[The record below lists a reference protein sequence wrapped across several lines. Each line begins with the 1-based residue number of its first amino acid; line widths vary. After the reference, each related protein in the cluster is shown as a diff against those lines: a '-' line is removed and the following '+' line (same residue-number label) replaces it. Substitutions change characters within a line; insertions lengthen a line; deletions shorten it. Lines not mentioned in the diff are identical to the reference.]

1 MPQTDVTQ
9 GLAVS
14 ARWMS
19 SLSTLVASF
28 GPRSW
33 EDVETTV
40 DHVLTGT
47 PQVPPRLTGTRAI
60 ERTLSGYE
68 AAHRTVL
75 EGLGDV
81 PAGVALRWARLRTA
95 LRGPMPRTMM
105 PVAGGVVE
113 VLLEDVANAFGASV
127 RRVPVDVVVL
137 ERLVV
142 EVGLPDTSV
151 LLSAFQPGPDSKDAM
166 PSRACD
172 TLAAMRGY
180 DESLVRHAATMRLHL
195 LGLDPRAQVR
205 SARMLERAATP
216 TLRAYAEVVAAW
228 GESPESAVRAAAR
241 PLAQRLEA
249 SRPQP
254 PRLDAVP
261 NQRQPMAGWGALGR
275 RMVETGNGSVATS

>member
-9 GLAVS
+9 GLAIS

-33 EDVETTV
+33 EDVESTV
-40 DHVLTGT
+40 DYVLTGT
-47 PQVPPRLTGTRAI
+47 PQVPPQLTRTREI

-75 EGLGDV
+75 EGLGEV
-81 PAGVALRWARLRTA
+81 PTGVVLRWARLRTA
-95 LRGPMPRTMM
+95 LRGRVPGTMM
-105 PVAGGVVE
+105 PVAGGLVE
-113 VLLEDVANAFGASV
+113 VLLEDASNAFGPSAP
-127 RRVPVDVVVL
+127 RVPVDVVVL
-137 ERLVV
+137 ERLVE
-142 EVGLPDTSV
+142 EVGLPATSV
-151 LLSAFQPGPDSKDAM
+151 LLAAFQPGPDSTDPL

-172 TLAAMRGY
+172 ALAAMRGY
-180 DESLVRHAATMRLHL
+180 DESLVRHAATMRLHM
-195 LGLDPRAQVR
+195 LGFDPRAQVR
-205 SARMLERAATP
+205 AARMLERAATP

-228 GESPESAVRAAAR
+228 GESSEAAVRAAAR

-254 PRLDAVP
+254 RRLDAVP
-261 NQRQPMAGWGALGR
+261 SQRQQLADRGAPGYQA
-275 RMVETGNGSVATS
+275 VGISWVPEG